1 MPETQFYLSIQERNI
16 PLNYYTN
23 LTQTDIPQLQ
33 TQGNDDIVARINPN
47 PKNRAILGLKNCS
60 TQIWTVT
67 LPTGEIRQI
76 QIGQTIKLEENTQI
90 NFGLI
95 YGLITR
101 NNFNY
106 PTDSS
111 NDGNIIYQTISDEDQ
126 KENDNKKD
134 KKVTAKSLIMVSL
147 LGLVLASPILIYS
160 LFANETS
167 QDEPENSPPEAS
179 NTCDGLVSRRGKL
192 GISNWYE
199 VNKRFWEETDYP
211 YGKEL
216 DTNHPNYNY
225 YQEQWCKIANEWL
238 LEKEKSTIDLPAND
252 TPNSEPTSLSE
263 STIPVLSER
272 EAVELIKT
280 WLGAKSKIFSYPYDR
295 SLMSN
300 LLIDKALAKVK
311 NAVNKLEQNQQY
323 YNIGEQQIEGINNF
337 FKSKSSNEAII
348 DVILQET
355 YQLYNNQGEVDTKE
369 RDYYHGIMRFHLI
382 YFQNKWRIYD
392 YENIKNL

>member
-1 MPETQFYLSIQERNI
+1 MSETQFYLSIQGRNI

-33 TQGNDDIVARINPN
+33 AQGNDDIVARINTN

-76 QIGQTIKLEENTQI
+76 QIGQTIELEENTQI

-111 NDGNIIYQTISDEDQ
+111 NDGNIIYQTISDEYQ

-167 QDEPENSPPEAS
+167 QHEPENSPPEAS
-179 NTCDGLVSRRGKL
+179 NTCDGLVSRIFNRGKL
-192 GISNWYE
+192 GISNWDE

-211 YGKEL
+211 YGKKWLFGLCDAMDGGYKGWNPYIERHL
-216 DTNHPNYNY
+216 AIFVNSFRSR
-225 YQEQWCKIANEWL
+225 AN
-238 LEKEKSTIDLPAND
+238 
-252 TPNSEPTSLSE
+252 
-263 STIPVLSER
+263 
-272 EAVELIKT
+272 
-280 WLGAKSKIFSYPYDR
+280 
-295 SLMSN
+295 
-300 LLIDKALAKVK
+300 
-311 NAVNKLEQNQQY
+311 
-323 YNIGEQQIEGINNF
+323 
-337 FKSKSSNEAII
+337 
-348 DVILQET
+348 
-355 YQLYNNQGEVDTKE
+355 
-369 RDYYHGIMRFHLI
+369 
-382 YFQNKWRIYD
+382 
-392 YENIKNL
+392 

>member
-1 MPETQFYLSIQERNI
+1 M
-16 PLNYYTN
+16 
-23 LTQTDIPQLQ
+23 
-33 TQGNDDIVARINPN
+33 
-47 PKNRAILGLKNCS
+47 
-60 TQIWTVT
+60 
-67 LPTGEIRQI
+67 
-76 QIGQTIKLEENTQI
+76 
-90 NFGLI
+90 
-95 YGLITR
+95 
-101 NNFNY
+101 
-106 PTDSS
+106 
-111 NDGNIIYQTISDEDQ
+111 
-126 KENDNKKD
+126 
-134 KKVTAKSLIMVSL
+134 
-147 LGLVLASPILIYS
+147 
-160 LFANETS
+160 
-167 QDEPENSPPEAS
+167 
-179 NTCDGLVSRRGKL
+179 
-192 GISNWYE
+192 
-199 VNKRFWEETDYP
+199 
-211 YGKEL
+211 
-216 DTNHPNYNY
+216 
-225 YQEQWCKIANEWL
+225 
-238 LEKEKSTIDLPAND
+238 EKEKSTIDLPAND

-311 NAVNKLEQNQQY
+311 NAVNKLEQNQQD
-323 YNIGEQQIEGINNF
+323 YNFGEQQIEGINNF